1 MLPMKAIRSLL
12 ARAALGIAALI
23 PMMSAQAVYP
33 ERAITL
39 VAPFPAGGSADVV
52 SRLLARKLEEQLG
65 KTVVVENRPGAGS
78 VVGGTYVAN
87 AKPDGYTLLL
97 GSNSTFTLNPALLPK
112 MPYDAATAFEPIGQV
127 GTVTLALIVNPSV
140 PAQTVAELVAEI
152 KAHPDKYAYG
162 SYGNGTTSNFAGAM
176 FNDATGLNLLHV
188 PYRGSSPAMADL
200 IGGQIPIA
208 FDTIVASLPQVRN
221 GKIRAL
227 AVTSVR
233 RSPFMPEVPSLD
245 ELGYKGYEMT
255 SYLTIVAPAGLPA
268 DVRKRLTDAMT
279 KLMADPDMQEK
290 MKAAGFEADWK
301 IIPDW
306 AGSVGAEIAA
316 MKAIARKSNI
326 RAD

>member
-1 MLPMKAIRSLL
+1 MKRFHSFIATACVAALSIFAADSS
-12 ARAALGIAALI
+12 RAA
-23 PMMSAQAVYP
+23 YP
-33 ERAITL
+33 ERPVTL

-52 SRLLARKLEEQLG
+52 SRLVARKLEDQLG

-127 GTVTLALIVNPSV
+127 GTVTLALIVNPAV
-140 PAQTVAELVAEI
+140 PAKTVPELVAAI
-152 KAHPDKYAYG
+152 RANPDKYVYG

-176 FNDATGLNLLHV
+176 FNDVTGLNLLHV
-188 PYRGSSPAMADL
+188 PYRGSSPAMSDL

-227 AVTSVR
+227 AVTSVK
-233 RSPFMPEVPSLD
+233 RSPFMPDVPSLD

-268 DVRKRLTDAMT
+268 EVRDRLITAMT
-279 KLMADPDMQEK
+279 RLMADPDMQEK

-301 IIPDW
+301 TIPDW
-306 AGSVGAEIAA
+306 SASVRAEIAA
-316 MKAIARKSNI
+316 MKAIAEKSNI
-326 RAD
+326 RAE

>member
-1 MLPMKAIRSLL
+1 MDIKLL
-12 ARAALGIAALI
+12 LLLRVAVVIAAI
-23 PMMSAQAVYP
+23 APFSPTYAAYPDRAV
-33 ERAITL
+33 TL

-52 SRLLARKLEEQLG
+52 SRLLARKMEEQLG
-65 KTVVVENRPGAGS
+65 KPVVVENRPGAGS

-112 MPYDAATAFEPIGQV
+112 MPYDAARAFEPIGQV

-140 PAQTVAELVAEI
+140 AARTVPELVALV
-152 KAHPDKYAYG
+152 KANPDKFVYG

-176 FNDATGLNLLHV
+176 FNDVTGLNLLHV
-188 PYRGSSPAMADL
+188 PYRGSTPAMTDL

-227 AVTSVR
+227 AVTSQK
-233 RSPFMPEVPSLD
+233 RSPFMPDVPSME

-255 SYLTIVAPAGLPA
+255 SYLTVVAPAGLPA
-268 DVRKRLTDAMT
+268 EVKARLADAMT
-279 KLMADPDMQEK
+279 KLMADPDTQDK
-290 MKAAGFEADWK
+290 MRAAGFEADWK
-301 IIPDW
+301 PIPNW
-306 AGSVGAEIAA
+306 ADSVNAEIAA
-316 MKAIARKSNI
+316 MKAIAQKSNI
-326 RAD
+326 RSD

>member
-1 MLPMKAIRSLL
+1 MKIIQKGLL
-12 ARAALGIAALI
+12 QFAAVLTMAVLAPVRAA
-23 PMMSAQAVYP
+23 YP
-33 ERAITL
+33 ERPVTL

-78 VVGGTYVAN
+78 VVGGAYVAN

-97 GSNSTFTLNPALLPK
+97 GSNSTFTLNPALLPR

-140 PAQTVAELVAEI
+140 PAQTVPKLVAEI
-152 KAHPDKYAYG
+152 KAHPDQYAYG

-176 FNDATGLNLLHV
+176 FNDVTGLNLLHV

-208 FDTIVASLPQVRN
+208 FDTIVAALPQVRN

-227 AVTSVR
+227 AVTSVK
-233 RSPFMPEVPSLD
+233 RSPFMPDVPSLD

-255 SYLTIVAPAGLPA
+255 SYLTIVAPAGLPSE
-268 DVRKRLTDAMT
+268 VRKRLNEAMT

-290 MKAAGFEADWK
+290 MKTAGFEANWK
-301 IIPDW
+301 TIPDW
-306 AGSVGAEIAA
+306 AGSVRAEIAA
-316 MKAIARKSNI
+316 MKDIAQKSNI
-326 RAD
+326 RAE

>member
-1 MLPMKAIRSLL
+1 MNNMQKMLLQMAAILAMVAL
-12 ARAALGIAALI
+12 VPARAA
-23 PMMSAQAVYP
+23 YP
-33 ERAITL
+33 ERPVTL

-78 VVGGTYVAN
+78 VVGGAYVAN

-97 GSNSTFTLNPALLPK
+97 GSNSTFTLNPALLPR

-127 GTVTLALIVNPSV
+127 GTVTLALIVNPAV
-140 PAQTVAELVAEI
+140 AAQTVPELVAEI
-152 KAHPDKYAYG
+152 RAHPDQYVYG

-176 FNDATGLNLLHV
+176 FNDVTGLNLLHI

-208 FDTIVASLPQVRN
+208 FDTIVAALPQVRN

-233 RSPFMPEVPSLD
+233 RSPFMPDVPSLD

-255 SYLTIVAPAGLPA
+255 SYLTIVAPAGLPVE
-268 DVRKRLTDAMT
+268 VRKRLTDAMT
-279 KLMADPDMQEK
+279 KLMADSDMQEK
-290 MKAAGFEADWK
+290 MKAAGFEPDWK
-301 IIPDW
+301 TIPDW
-306 AGSVGAEIAA
+306 AASVRAEIAS
-316 MKAIARKSNI
+316 MKAIAQKSNI